1 MGRHCLSGLRQPCT
15 STTYTSASEPSLSAT
30 GKDNNPSPLNLDYTF
45 TLDTASGT
53 LVSSQKLT
61 NGTAGYTSNV
71 PVPWDSEGTLTSGDA
86 YKFDV
91 YTTNVIPSG
100 DKSSAPVAVTGPI
113 LPGQHRAR
121 R

>member
-1 MGRHCLSGLRQPCT
+1 M
-15 STTYTSASEPSLSAT
+15 
-30 GKDNNPSPLNLDYTF
+30 
-45 TLDTASGT
+45 
-53 LVSSQKLT
+53 
-61 NGTAGYTSNV
+61 